1 MRTAVARAR
10 PGGGT
15 GLGLAIAQQNILIH
29 QGWIEI
35 QSVAGQGS
43 VFTVYLPV

>member
-1 MRTAVARAR
+1 M
-10 PGGGT
+10 
-15 GLGLAIAQQNILIH
+15 H